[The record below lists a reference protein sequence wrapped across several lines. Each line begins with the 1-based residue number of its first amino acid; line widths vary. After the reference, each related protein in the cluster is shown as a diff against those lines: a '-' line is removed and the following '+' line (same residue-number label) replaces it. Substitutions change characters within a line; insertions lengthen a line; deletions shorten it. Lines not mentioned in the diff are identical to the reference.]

1 MSGGSYNYLCFE
13 QFPELIERTEDMN
26 EIQLRLRQLGAHDI
40 ADDVDELIK
49 YCREAHEKIEPLF
62 EKLSGVFHAI
72 EWLDSGDIGKDG
84 VKEEFKRYR
93 NEKRNDQHS
102 PEVV

>member
-13 QFPELIERTEDMN
+13 QFPEVIERTEDMN
-26 EIQLRLRQLGAHDI
+26 KIQFRLRQLGAHGI

-49 YCREAHEKIEPLF
+49 YCREAKETIEPLF
-62 EKLSGVFHAI
+62 ERLYGVFHAI
-72 EWLDSGDIGKDG
+72 EWFDSGDIGEDD

-93 NEKRNDQHS
+93 NEKQSH
-102 PEVV
+102 